1 MLTVVGHLCTNVVKW
16 SSKENVYTHAF
27 WQRPATHKHH
37 QGTATYTYS
46 NHAHSYIVYV
56 QDVGL
61 RAIRSLGGY
70 GSQSIHAHTR
80 ASCNH
85 ICTCVYTATYF
96 CIRTHSVWHQKKV
109 SVPFAFRLRS
119 VLRAICVG
127 FALGNRAVY
136 VGFAWGFCSMYCP
149 FTVCLIIYYHNSGT
163 LRVRVQGTYSARCC
177 QRFFDY
183 YTNGR

>member
-46 NHAHSYIVYV
+46 NHAHSYIVHV
-56 QDVGL
+56 QDLSL
-61 RAIRSLGGY
+61 RAIRNLGSY

-85 ICTCVYTATYF
+85 IYTCRYTATYF
-96 CIRTHSVWHQKKV
+96 CVRTYSVWRQKKFPYRLCSV
-109 SVPFAFRLRS
+109 CVPFC
-119 VLRAICVG
+119 VLFAWGLGWATVR
-127 FALGNRAVY
+127 FALGLRGASVQCT
-136 VGFAWGFCSMYCP
+136 A
-149 FTVCLIIYYHNSGT
+149 CL
-163 LRVRVQGTYSARCC
+163 LFV
-177 QRFFDY
+177 
-183 YTNGR
+183 

>member
-46 NHAHSYIVYV
+46 NHAHSYTVHL

-61 RAIRSLGGY
+61 RAIRNLGGY

-85 ICTCVYTATYF
+85 ICTCIYTATYF
-96 CIRTHSVWHQKKV
+96 CVRTYSVWRQKKV
-109 SVPFAFRLRS
+109 SVPFAFCFACYLRW
-119 VLRAICVG
+119 VCVG
-127 FALGNRAVY
+127 LLFNVLPVY
-136 VGFAWGFCSMYCP
+136 RLSNYM
-149 FTVCLIIYYHNSGT
+149 LS
-163 LRVRVQGTYSARCC
+163 
-177 QRFFDY
+177 
-183 YTNGR
+183 